1 MLRKKKQITM
11 KNTKLKAR
19 KLDTSGISSSSIT
32 KLANPAAAGGL
43 LGARKFNI
51 GGNTNQ
57 GKAKPF

>member
-11 KNTKLKAR
+11 KNTKLRAR
-19 KLDTSGISSSSIT
+19 KLDTSGVSSSSIT

-51 GGNTNQ
+51 GGTAN
-57 GKAKPF
+57 